1 MVCAKDVSEKV
12 KTNTQGDKMIILLL
26 ACLTEPTEEQIELRR
41 KQSKCI
47 SRSSGSKPE
56 CWDEKDWEAFC
67 ERVAC
72 KNQ

>member
-1 MVCAKDVSEKV
+1 
-12 KTNTQGDKMIILLL
+12 MIILLL

-47 SRSSGSKPE
+47 SRSSGSQPE

-72 KNQ
+72 KKQ